1 MSPRTWSEDQ
11 NDSDAFDLPLAAAL
25 ASKPVTTHIITIF
38 PV

>member
-1 MSPRTWSEDQ
+1 MSPRTWSEGQ